1 MGVKEL
7 RQAGYK
13 VRVTHM
19 RRYYRLD
26 SCGRPYVLELAKWQT
41 ASPIQCA
48 LPKGGSTLVEITTL
62 EGKNI
67 IVTSITSKKL
77 NYCKK
82 NGVRWALSKVKL
94 EQSTNVQV

>member
-1 MGVKEL
+1 MSIKEL
-7 RQAGYK
+7 RQSGYK

-26 SCGRPYVLELAKWQT
+26 ACGRPYILELAKWQT

-48 LPKGGSTLVEITTL
+48 LPKGGCTLVEITTP
-62 EGKNI
+62 EGFNLT
-67 IVTSITSKKL
+67 VTSACSKKD

-82 NGVRWALSKVKL
+82 SGVAHALKRVPEAAIKV
-94 EQSTNVQV
+94 